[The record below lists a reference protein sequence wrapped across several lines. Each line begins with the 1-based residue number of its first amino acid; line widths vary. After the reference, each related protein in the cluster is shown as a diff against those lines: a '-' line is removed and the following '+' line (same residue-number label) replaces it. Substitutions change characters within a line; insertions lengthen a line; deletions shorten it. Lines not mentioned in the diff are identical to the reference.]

1 MKALQC
7 EMCGSQDLVKDGGV
21 FVCQSCGT
29 KYSVEE
35 AKKMMV
41 EGTVDVKGTV
51 KVDKS
56 QDAKNLVQ
64 LAKDAIDSV
73 NGDEAY
79 SYANR
84 ALETDPS
91 NAEAWLVKMKAAGL
105 IATLG
110 DMKVLDVIN
119 AGKKAIE
126 YSNKELEK
134 DVYSFYLTKCLNDLQ
149 FFMTQLEDTT
159 TMKELYEANCQLAP
173 FSASQKTLECDSVLG
188 MVITQAD
195 MVVSLRTNVPDSFV
209 SNDNDIAHLVG
220 EVAKQWVYYTNSVN
234 SRFNVYGMTINDE
247 TVAKY
252 RGILNDIKKGLP
264 EEKQDVIGEEAIDN
278 PSSGPCYVATAVY
291 GSYDCPEVWTLRRFR
306 DNTLANNMYGMIFI
320 KAYYAASPTL
330 VKWFGKTSW
339 FKTFWRKVLD
349 KLVEK
354 LNHKGVENTPY
365 SDRNF

>member
-7 EMCGSQDLVKDGGV
+7 EMCGSQDLVKDSGV

-35 AKKMMV
+35 AKKMMI

-64 LAKDAIDSV
+64 LAKDAIESV
-73 NGDEAY
+73 NGEEAY

-91 NAEAWLVKMKAAGL
+91 NADAWFIKMKAAGL

-110 DMKVLDVIN
+110 DLKVLDVIN

-126 YSNKELEK
+126 LSNKELEK
-134 DVYSFYLTKCLNDLQ
+134 EVYVYYLTKCLNDLQ
-149 FFMTQLEDTT
+149 FCMTQLQDTQ
-159 TMKELYEANCQLAP
+159 TMKELYEANCQLSP
-173 FSASQKTLECDSVLG
+173 FSATEKTLQCDSVLG
-188 MVITQAD
+188 MILTQVDTVVKLRA
-195 MVVSLRTNVPDSFV
+195 MVPESFV
-209 SNDNDIAHLVG
+209 SSDEDITHLVG
-220 EVAKQWVYYTNSVN
+220 EVAKQWVYYTNAVN
-234 SRFNVYGMTINDE
+234 SRFNVYGTNINDE

-252 RGILNDIKKGLP
+252 REVLSDIKKGLP
-264 EEKQDVIGEEAIDN
+264 EEKQDVIGEEAISN

-306 DNTLANNMYGMIFI
+306 DFTLNETWYGRLFI
-320 KAYYAASPTL
+320 RVYYAISPTF
-330 VKWFGKTSW
+330 VKHFGNVKV
-339 FKTFWRKVLD
+339 FKSQGKRILD
-349 KLVEK
+349 KWVVR
-354 LNHKGVENTPY
+354 LNNKGYTNTPY
-365 SDRNF
+365 KDKY

>member
-29 KYSVEE
+29 KYTVEE

-64 LAKDAIDSV
+64 LARDAIDSA
-73 NGDEAY
+73 NGEEAY

-91 NAEAWLVKMKAAGL
+91 NAEAWFVKMKAAGL

-119 AGKKAIE
+119 AGKKAID

-149 FFMTQLEDTT
+149 FFMGQLEDTA
-159 TMKELYEANCQLAP
+159 TMEELYEANCQLSP
-173 FSASQKTLECDSVLG
+173 FNASQKTLECDSILG

-195 MVVSLRTNVPDSFV
+195 FVVSLRTNVPNSIV

-252 RGILNDIKKGLP
+252 RAILNDIKKGLP
-264 EEKQDVIGEEAIDN
+264 EEKQDVIDEKAIDN
-278 PSSGPCYVATAVY
+278 PSTGACFVATAVY
-291 GSYDCPEVWTLRRFR
+291 GSYDCPEVWTLRRYR
-306 DNTLANNMYGMIFI
+306 DFTLDETWYGRLFI
-320 KAYYAASPTL
+320 KAYYATSPTF
-330 VKWFGKTSW
+330 VKYFGNVKV
-339 FKTFWRKVLD
+339 FKSQGKKLLD
-349 KLVEK
+349 KWVSR
-354 LNHKGVENTPY
+354 LNNKGYERTPY
-365 SDRNF
+365 KDKY

>member
-1 MKALQC
+1 MKALTC
-7 EMCGSQDLVKDGGV
+7 EMCGSTNLIKEGGV

-64 LAKDAIDSV
+64 LAKDALDSV
-73 NGDEAY
+73 NGEEAY

-91 NAEAWLVKMKAAGL
+91 NAEAWLVKMKAANL
-105 IATLG
+105 KATLG

-126 YSNKELEK
+126 LSNKEYEK
-134 DVYSFYLTKCLNDLQ
+134 EVYSFYLTTCLGDLQ
-149 FFMTQLEDTT
+149 FFMTQLEDTA

-173 FSASQKTLECDSVLG
+173 FSASQKTLEYDSVLG
-188 MVITQAD
+188 MVLTQAD

-209 SNDNDIAHLVG
+209 SNDDDIMHLVG

-247 TVAKY
+247 TVSKY

-264 EEKQDVIGEEAIDN
+264 QEKQDVIGEEAIDN
-278 PSSGPCYVATAVY
+278 PSNGACYVATAVY

-306 DNTLANNMYGMIFI
+306 DFKLDETWYGRLFI
-320 KAYYAASPTL
+320 KVYYAISPTF
-330 VKWFGKTSW
+330 VKHFGNANL
-339 FKTFWRKVLD
+339 FKSLGKKLLD
-349 KLVEK
+349 RWVAK
-354 LNHKGVENTPY
+354 LNNKGYANTPY
-365 SDRNF
+365 NDKY

>member
-1 MKALQC
+1 MKIVYA
-7 EMCGSQDLVKDGGV
+7 VK
-21 FVCQSCGT
+21 
-29 KYSVEE
+29 
-35 AKKMMV
+35 
-41 EGTVDVKGTV
+41 
-51 KVDKS
+51 
-56 QDAKNLVQ
+56 
-64 LAKDAIDSV
+64 
-73 NGDEAY
+73 
-79 SYANR
+79 
-84 ALETDPS
+84 
-91 NAEAWLVKMKAAGL
+91 
-105 IATLG
+105 
-110 DMKVLDVIN
+110 
-119 AGKKAIE
+119 
-126 YSNKELEK
+126 
-134 DVYSFYLTKCLNDLQ
+134 YLH
-149 FFMTQLEDTT
+149 
-159 TMKELYEANCQLAP
+159 
-173 FSASQKTLECDSVLG
+173 
-188 MVITQAD
+188 
-195 MVVSLRTNVPDSFV
+195 
-209 SNDNDIAHLVG
+209 DNDIAHLVG

>member
-29 KYSVEE
+29 KYTVEE

-56 QDAKNLVQ
+56 QEVKNLVQ

-73 NGDEAY
+73 NGEEAY

-84 ALETDPS
+84 ALETDPA
-91 NAEAWLVKMKAAGL
+91 NPDAWLIKMKAAGL

-110 DMKVLDVIN
+110 DMKVLDVLN

-126 YSNKELEK
+126 LSNNELSKE
-134 DVYSFYLTKCLNDLQ
+134 VYVFYLTKCLNDLQ
-149 FFMTQLEDTT
+149 FCMTQLQDTQ
-159 TMKELYEANCQLAP
+159 TMKELYEANCQLSP
-173 FSASQKTLECDSVLG
+173 FSAAEKTLQCDSILEMVL
-188 MVITQAD
+188 TQVD
-195 MVVSLRTNVPDSFV
+195 SVVSLRTAIPDEIITTDEDLSHIV
-209 SNDNDIAHLVG
+209 S
-220 EVAKQWVYYTNSVN
+220 EVAKQWVYYTNAVN
-234 SRFNVYGMTINDE
+234 SRFNVYGMSINDE

-252 RGILNDIKKGLP
+252 RGILNNIKKGLP
-264 EEKQDVIGEEAIDN
+264 EDKQNVIGEEQIDN

-306 DNTLANNMYGMIFI
+306 DNTLSVTWYGMGVI
-320 KAYYAASPTL
+320 KAYYAVSPIL
-330 VKWFGKTSW
+330 VKWFGRASW
-339 FKTFWRKVLD
+339 FKTFWRKPLD
-349 KLVEK
+349 KLVNI
-354 LNHKGVENTPY
+354 LNKRGIENTPY
-365 SDRNF
+365 HDKNF